1 MCGIAGVVSLGSSE
15 VPSQDVIARMISNL
29 DHRGPDANGV
39 SRFDRCLLGNARL
52 SIIDLQSGD
61 QPMSCDGGRFT
72 IVYNGELYNFN
83 DIRHSQWL

>member
-52 SIIDLQSGD
+52 SIIDLILNEGK
-61 QPMSCDGGRFT
+61 
-72 IVYNGELYNFN
+72 NAKNFMKFLKEAN
-83 DIRHSQWL
+83 K